1 MKPCLNST
9 APARVQAT
17 PRNRRASEAVMADT
31 MANAIREAFEQAMSA
46 QNDRSEGESNPPLSH
61 RSFGSVTKT
70 VSARERERCKL
81 KADDVMSL
89 GRASSSRV
97 SLGSQG
103 GRPSQPEPEAE
114 GSPQH
119 STSPSPAAQTRGPTR
134 MVSRVQAPS
143 TQDTSLWAS
152 SVEAMDGALTPQSF
166 ILSAFPP
173 PTMFQPGKI
182 QLSQADPRGE
192 NENPKLMATSVL
204 LAPAAKPLAEMHPTT
219 PREPRS
225 SQVDPHG
232 DGGHPKVPPTS
243 VSLTPAAQPLAPT
256 QPRMPRD
263 PRLSEVD
270 PRGDVGH
277 PKAPPTSVSPAL
289 SAQQLT
295 PMPPRMPRDPRLS
308 EVDPRGDGGHPKMLP
323 TSTSSAPAAQP
334 LTPPMPSRTPRGSR
348 SSAVDPRGDGG
359 HLKMLPTFASSAPAA
374 QPLTPPMPSR
384 TPRGP
389 RSSEVDPRGDGGHPK
404 MLPTSAS
411 SAPAAQPLTPPM
423 PPRTPRVP
431 RSSEVDP
438 RGDGGRPK
446 MLPTSGSMA
455 PAAQSVTPPMPLR
468 TPRVPRSSKVD
479 PRVVGSHPKMLP
491 TSASP
496 APTAQVLT
504 PMPPRT
510 PREPRAS
517 EVGTRGDGGH
527 QRMLSTSASLAP
539 TAQPLTPMP
548 PRTPREP
555 RLSQVA
561 ASALAVSNL
570 HNSSDSFVLPWQ
582 TVTPPRKATSAEAV
596 PWSLHEDFTATPLR
610 WTPPSFEASPSLA
623 ARKRELADMEAQKL
637 KDDGDGVSSSARTDE
652 PLESVNAIAD
662 DIDGASSS
670 ALDVE
675 ATDTVNQIADAA
687 LVKSQHLIDNI
698 ARLLQD
704 GRGRSSQSGGDHFR
718 VVRSSASAR
727 ILEKASVPFAGVAH
741 SGNRGKFSRAL
752 SAGNLADQT
761 ALNRATV
768 QTVSPR
774 QTGATVPQ
782 VQGRSARLTSRRNSE
797 V

>member
-423 PPRTPRVP
+423 PPRTPR
-431 RSSEVDP
+431 
-438 RGDGGRPK
+438 
-446 MLPTSGSMA
+446 
-455 PAAQSVTPPMPLR
+455 
-468 TPRVPRSSKVD
+468 
-479 PRVVGSHPKMLP
+479 
-491 TSASP
+491 
-496 APTAQVLT
+496 
-504 PMPPRT
+504 
-510 PREPRAS
+510 EPRAS